1 MQSHQAFGRYCE
13 GDPAKLRRKLV
24 DLFETIDTPLEQRDE
39 YMDEDLAAFPY
50 VNGGLFADSSII
62 VPQMTS
68 EILEA
73 IADVRTLTGARSRAS
88 SSAACS
94 RAR

>member
-1 MQSHQAFGRYCE
+1 
-13 GDPAKLRRKLV
+13 
-24 DLFETIDTPLEQRDE
+24 
-39 YMDEDLAAFPY
+39 MDEDLAAFPY

-73 IADVRTLTGARSRAS
+73 ITDASQDFDWREISGRHLRRRVRGDSEP
-88 SSAACS
+88 
-94 RAR
+94 